1 MIRPSH
7 QRKGV
12 GRALLAKALA
22 NADEMKLPTLIV
34 SSAES
39 VGLYKKMGFT
49 SLGRYRLD
57 NGHWAREVAR
67 VVPGRE
73 SEMLAE
79 RYDGV
84 FEVEDVLMRGV
95 GGEGWSLE

>member
-7 QRKGV
+7 QRRGI
-12 GRALLAKALA
+12 GHELLSTALREADAQALPA
-22 NADEMKLPTLIV
+22 VIV

-39 VGLYKKMGFT
+39 AGLYRKAGFA
-49 SLGRYRLD
+49 SLGSFRLD

-67 VVPGRE
+67 VQPG
-73 SEMLAE
+73 SAASAMLVE

-84 FEVEDVLMRGV
+84 FEVEDVMVRAV
-95 GGEGWSLE
+95 GGK